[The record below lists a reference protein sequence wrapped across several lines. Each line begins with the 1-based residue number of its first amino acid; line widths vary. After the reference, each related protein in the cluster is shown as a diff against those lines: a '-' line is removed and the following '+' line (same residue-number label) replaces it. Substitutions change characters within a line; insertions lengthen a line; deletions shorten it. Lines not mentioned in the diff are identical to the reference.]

1 MIIPLALFA
10 LCAYL
15 PRNIVL
21 RAVGEIILISLLNF
35 NNVCGVVLSIAW
47 TSKVSVQG
55 LSNLFVAGPVQM
67 LAVHQ
72 VQLRFSLGRRLDLE
86 QA

>member
-1 MIIPLALFA
+1 MIIPIALLA

-15 PRNIVL
+15 TRHIVL
-21 RAVGEIILISLLNF
+21 GAVGKKLLGSSLNF
-35 NNVCGVVLSIAW
+35 YNVRSVVLSVAW